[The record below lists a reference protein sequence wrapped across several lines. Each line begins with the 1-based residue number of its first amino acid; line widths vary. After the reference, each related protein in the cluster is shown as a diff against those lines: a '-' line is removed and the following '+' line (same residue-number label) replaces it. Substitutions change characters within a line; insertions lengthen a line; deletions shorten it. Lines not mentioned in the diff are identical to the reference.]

1 MNRSDKINEQNQTIL
16 ELENEKKNLYN
27 QLEGKNQKITSL
39 KNIIDQINMRIHS
52 LEVENDQLISEN
64 KTIKMKCLN
73 KDKEIILLK
82 GIKSNF
88 ENIIQT
94 CNRFQSSIIG
104 HNCNFINDQ
113 K

>member
-1 MNRSDKINEQNQTIL
+1 
-16 ELENEKKNLYN
+16 
-27 QLEGKNQKITSL
+27 
-39 KNIIDQINMRIHS
+39 MRIHS

-94 CNRFQSSIIG
+94 CNRFQSSIIE
-104 HNCNFINDQ
+104 HNCNFNNDQ